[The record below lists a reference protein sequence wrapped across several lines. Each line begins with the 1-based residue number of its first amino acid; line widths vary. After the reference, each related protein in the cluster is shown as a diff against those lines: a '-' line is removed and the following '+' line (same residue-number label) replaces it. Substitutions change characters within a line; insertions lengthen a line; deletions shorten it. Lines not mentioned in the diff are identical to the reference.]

1 MTLSTQQMRAC
12 LQTFDFKRLF
22 VEELGWNTY
31 SARIA
36 PADVDG
42 VSYTF
47 APIAEQGGMVVVT
60 CTAADGNIPPSG
72 TRRKIDKYVTGLA
85 FEHLIIFLDRDSK
98 GMPQTSLWWWVKRE
112 QSPSPH
118 GEGFRVRLKPRTFT
132 YRRGSMGDALLQKL
146 AGIAFAIEDLDA
158 EGQVSIATVT
168 SRVKKAFDVETV
180 TKKFYDQ
187 FKTEHD
193 AFAKFLGGIGDTAG
207 RDWYVSVMLNRLMFL
222 YFIQKKRFLNGDPDY
237 LRTKLE
243 AMRGAGKNFY
253 RDFLKILFFQG
264 LACEESE
271 REDATNRL
279 LGKVPYL
286 NGGLFLPHPIED
298 QHGEQIAIAD
308 EAFERL
314 FTFFDGYTWHL
325 DERPLRQGN
334 EINPD
339 VLGYIFE
346 KYINQ
351 KQMGAYY
358 TKEDI
363 TGYICRST
371 ILPFLLDKCGV
382 EVTAMMT
389 DVEPYIYDA
398 VSTEDYLPTET
409 EREYAARRAR
419 YESIKA
425 DFAAGKIATVDDLV
439 TYNLDIQTLVE
450 DWLRGLSDPVLLRRF
465 YFECLNKLTVLDP
478 TCGSGAFLFAAINI
492 LEPLYELSLDKMRQ
506 IVGDQPHPPTPSPSG
521 EGAKSPSP
529 TGEGFRVRS
538 ENVVKYLDFVD
549 ELKRVSAH
557 PNRRYFV
564 LKSII
569 VNNLY
574 GVDIMDE
581 AVEICK
587 LRLFLKM
594 VAQVEDSAHIEPLPD
609 IDFNIRAGNTLV
621 GFATRGEIEGRLFAT
636 EALKRKVEDA
646 DRALRNFRDLQTRIG
661 VESSVF
667 KGAKADIQAQLT
679 AIRAD
684 LDASL
689 MDDYGLTDLTAFRA
703 SHKPFHWYVE
713 FNSVL
718 ANGGFDVI
726 VGNPPYV
733 EYRKVVEAY
742 QLRSKVYRT
751 EPCGNLLAY
760 VTERSVLILRHQGR
774 LGLILLV
781 STFSTERMRQLQ
793 ELLREACSD
802 QWISNYAWRPSKLF
816 EGANT
821 INAIAI
827 SKKANGTE
835 NGRIYSTNYMKW
847 SAEERDTLFER
858 LIYGNTTRFT
868 IPGVFPKVHIDVEA
882 SILAKVFAN
891 RTSLYAL
898 FNGKNP
904 NNKLYYFRGMLY
916 WIKVLNSLP
925 IQRENGVDQVS
936 GQCKTVQID
945 PHVPAES
952 IIALLSSS
960 LFFFYYQVFSDCQQ
974 INQREFVNFKFDP
987 SPSVLADLQQLGSKL
1002 MKDYRKNARVVVRQ
1016 NHRKATTIEKEYFT
1030 INLSKPIIDEI
1041 DRVLARHYGFTDAE
1055 LDFIIH
1061 YDIKYRMG
1069 KDAEID
1075 GDAGEE

>member
-1 MTLSTQQMRAC
+1 MTLSTERMRAC

-22 VEELGWNTY
+22 VEELGWNNY
-31 SARIA
+31 SARLT

-42 VSYTF
+42 RRYSFT
-47 APIAEQGGMVVVT
+47 PIAEQGGMVIVT
-60 CTAADGNIPPSG
+60 CTADDGNIPPSG
-72 TRRKIDKYVTGLA
+72 ARRKIDQHVTDLA

-98 GMPQTSLWWWVKRE
+98 GTAQTSLWWWVKRE
-112 QSPSPH
+112 
-118 GEGFRVRLKPRTFT
+118 EGAIKPRTFT
-132 YRRGSMGDALLQKL
+132 YRRGMLGDALLQKL
-146 AGIAFAIEDLDA
+146 AGIAFAIEDLDD

-187 FKTEHD
+187 FKTEHT
-193 AFAKFLGGIGDTAG
+193 AFLKFLTGLPDGQP
-207 RDWYVSVMLNRLMFL
+207 RDWYASVMLNRLMFL
-222 YFIQKKRFLNGDPDY
+222 YFIQKKRFLNDDPDY

-243 AMRGAGKNFY
+243 TLRGAGQNFY
-253 RDFLKILFFQG
+253 RDFLVILFFDG
-264 LACEESE
+264 LACEEGE
-271 REDATNRL
+271 RDAATNRL
-279 LGKVPYL
+279 LGKIPYL
-286 NGGLFLPHPIED
+286 NGGLFLPHSLED
-298 QHGEQIAIAD
+298 QYGEQIAIAD

-314 FTFFDGYTWHL
+314 FNFFDGYTWHL
-325 DERPLRQGN
+325 DDRPLRQGN

-371 ILPFLLDKCGV
+371 ILPFLLDKV
-382 EVTAMMT
+382 DVDVRAILT

-398 VSTEDYLPTET
+398 VATEDYLPTET

-419 YESIKA
+419 YAQIQA

-439 TYNLDIQTLVE
+439 TYNLDMQTLVE

-465 YFECLNKLTVLDP
+465 YFECLLKLTVLDP
-478 TCGSGAFLFAAINI
+478 TAGSGAFLFAAINS
-492 LEPLYELSLDKMRQ
+492 LEPLYELALDKMRQ
-506 IVGDQPHPPTPSPSG
+506 MVGAPEEAP
-521 EGAKSPSP
+521 
-529 TGEGFRVRS
+529 VRPNPR

-549 ELKRVSAH
+549 ELQRVSAH

-594 VAQVEDSAHIEPLPD
+594 VAQVDSPAQIEPLPD

-636 EALKRKVEDA
+636 EALKRKVEEA

-661 VESSVF
+661 VEASVF
-667 KGAKADIQAQLT
+667 KGAKAAIHAQLA

-684 LDASL
+684 LDQSL
-689 MDDYGLTDLTAFRA
+689 MDDYGLTDLDAFRA

-733 EYRKVVEAY
+733 ESNKVKEYEIRNYESEPSHNLYAY
-742 QLRSKVYRT
+742 TMERAVYIQRQ
-751 EPCGNLLAY
+751 
-760 VTERSVLILRHQGR
+760 QGR
-774 LGLILLV
+774 FSVIVPVGAFSVNETVSLRALLNR
-781 STFSTERMRQLQ
+781 TFS
-793 ELLREACSD
+793 
-802 QWISNYAWRPSKLF
+802 IAWLSGYGIRPSKLF
-816 EGANT
+816 DGVDQRL
-821 INAIAI
+821 
-827 SKKANGTE
+827 S
-835 NGRIYSTNYMKW
+835 IYIGVKQSTNESKVYSSKYHHW
-847 SAEERDTLFER
+847 YSEEREDLFER
-858 LIYGNTTRFT
+858 LTYQDVSRLGAS
-868 IPGVFPKVHIDVEA
+868 GVFPKAGDPLSTGIIEKVRRQAKPIGAYLVRANGFKMHYHRSPRYWIRAMDFEQHFRSA
-882 SILAKVFAN
+882 TRTRSIHHF
-891 RTSLYAL
+891 RDLYAI
-898 FNGKNP
+898 NTEMGK
-904 NNKLYYFRGMLY
+904 FVGA
-916 WIKVLNSLP
+916 VLN
-925 IQRENGVDQVS
+925 
-936 GQCKTVQID
+936 
-945 PHVPAES
+945 
-952 IIALLSSS
+952 SS
-960 LFFFYYQVFSDCQQ
+960 LFFFWFLTVGNGRNLTGDDVKDF
-974 INQREFVNFKFDP
+974 FVGTPTPDVVKETGEIFDR
-987 SPSVLADLQQLGSKL
+987 L
-1002 MKDYRKNARVVVRQ
+1002 MVDYRNNSVIRV
-1016 NHRKATTIEKEYFT
+1016 RKDQEYQEFDQSA
-1030 INLSKPIIDEI
+1030 SKPIIDEI
-1041 DRVLARHYGFTDAE
+1041 DRVLARHYGFTEAE
-1055 LDFIIH
+1055 LDFIIN

-1069 KDAEID
+1069 RDAESD
-1075 GDAGEE
+1075 GDEGVGE

>member
-1 MTLSTQQMRAC
+1 MTISTQHMRAC

-36 PADVDG
+36 PADIDG
-42 VSYTF
+42 IRYTF
-47 APIAEQGGMVVVT
+47 TPIAEQGGMVVVT
-60 CTAADGNIPPSG
+60 CTADDGNVPPSG
-72 TRRKIDKYVTGLA
+72 ARRKIDQHVTNLA
-85 FEHLIIFLDRDSK
+85 FEHLIIFLDRDAK
-98 GMPQTSLWWWVKRE
+98 GTAQTSLWWWVKRE
-112 QSPSPH
+112 D
-118 GEGFRVRLKPRTFT
+118 GKTKPRTFT
-132 YRRGSMGDALLQKL
+132 YRRGMMGDALLQKL
-146 AGIAFAIEDLDA
+146 AGIAFAIEDLDD

-187 FKTEHD
+187 FKTEHTT
-193 AFAKFLGGIGDTAG
+193 FLKFLTGLPEGQP
-207 RDWYVSVMLNRLMFL
+207 RDWYASVMLNRLMFL
-222 YFIQKKRFLNGDPDY
+222 YFIQKKRFLNDDPDY
-237 LRTKLE
+237 LRTKLD
-243 AMRGAGKNFY
+243 AMRGAGQNFY
-253 RDFLKILFFQG
+253 RDFLLILFFDG
-264 LACEESE
+264 LACEEDD
-271 REDATNRL
+271 RDDATNRL
-279 LGKVPYL
+279 LGKIPYL
-286 NGGLFLPHPIED
+286 NGGLFLPHSLED
-298 QHGEQIAIAD
+298 QFGEQIAIAD

-382 EVTAMMT
+382 EVTAMLT

-419 YESIKA
+419 YAQIKA
-425 DFAAGKIATVDDLV
+425 DFAAGRIATVDDLV
-439 TYNLDIQTLVE
+439 TYNLDIQALVE

-465 YFECLNKLTVLDP
+465 YFECLSDLTVLDP

-492 LEPLYELSLDKMRQ
+492 LEPLYELALDKMRQ
-506 IVGDQPHPPTPSPSG
+506 MVGAPEDAPTRPNP
-521 EGAKSPSP
+521 
-529 TGEGFRVRS
+529 R

-594 VAQVEDSAHIEPLPD
+594 VAQVDSPAQVEPLPD

-667 KGAKADIQAQLT
+667 KGAKADIQTQLA

-689 MDDYGLTDLTAFRA
+689 MDDYGLTDLDAFRA

-713 FNSVL
+713 FNGVL

-733 EYRKVVEAY
+733 ESNKVKEYGIRNYESEPSHNLYAY
-742 QLRSKVYRT
+742 TMERAVYIQR
-751 EPCGNLLAY
+751 
-760 VTERSVLILRHQGR
+760 RQGR
-774 LGLILLV
+774 FSAIVPVGAFSVNETVTLRALLNR
-781 STFSTERMRQLQ
+781 TFSV
-793 ELLREACSD
+793 
-802 QWISNYAWRPSKLF
+802 AWLSGYGIRPSKLF
-816 EGANT
+816 
-821 INAIAI
+821 
-827 SKKANGTE
+827 
-835 NGRIYSTNYMKW
+835 
-847 SAEERDTLFER
+847 D
-858 LIYGNTTRFT
+858 
-868 IPGVFPKVHIDVEA
+868 
-882 SILAKVFAN
+882 
-891 RTSLYAL
+891 
-898 FNGKNP
+898 
-904 NNKLYYFRGMLY
+904 
-916 WIKVLNSLP
+916 
-925 IQRENGVDQVS
+925 GVDQRLSIYIGVKQEHSEAKVYSSKYHHWYSEEREHLFEHLAYQDVS
-936 GQCKTVQID
+936 RFGANGVYPKAGDTLALGIIEKVRRQAKPVGAYLTKSSGFKMHYHRSPRYWIRAMDFEQHFRSATRTRSIHHFRNLYAVN
-945 PHVPAES
+945 AEMGKFS
-952 IIALLSSS
+952 AAVLNSS
-960 LFFFYYQVFSDCQQ
+960 LFFFWFLTVGNGRNLTGDDVKDFFVGTPTPE
-974 INQREFVNFKFDP
+974 IVREMGEIFDR
-987 SPSVLADLQQLGSKL
+987 L
-1002 MKDYRKNARVVVRQ
+1002 MVDYRNNSVIRV
-1016 NHRKATTIEKEYFT
+1016 RKDQEYQEFYPR
-1030 INLSKPIIDEI
+1030 LSKPIIDEI
-1041 DRVLARHYGFTDAE
+1041 DRVLARHYGFTDEE

-1069 KDAEID
+1069 RDAESD
-1075 GDAGEE
+1075 GESDEA

>member
-1 MTLSTQQMRAC
+1 MTLSTERMRAC

-22 VEELGWNTY
+22 VEELGWNNY
-31 SARIA
+31 SARLT
-36 PADVDG
+36 PAEVDG
-42 VSYTF
+42 VRCTF

-60 CTAADGNIPPSG
+60 CTADDGNIPPSG
-72 TRRKIDKYVTGLA
+72 ARRKIDQHVTDLA

-98 GMPQTSLWWWVKRE
+98 GTAQTSLWWWVKRE
-112 QSPSPH
+112 
-118 GEGFRVRLKPRTFT
+118 EGAIKPRTFT
-132 YRRGSMGDALLQKL
+132 YRRGMLGDALLQKL
-146 AGIAFAIEDLDA
+146 AGIAFAIEDLDD

-187 FKTEHD
+187 FKTEHT
-193 AFAKFLGGIGDTAG
+193 AFLKFLTGLPDGQP
-207 RDWYVSVMLNRLMFL
+207 RDWYASVMLNRLMFL
-222 YFIQKKRFLNGDPDY
+222 YFIQKKRFLNDDPDY

-243 AMRGAGKNFY
+243 TLRGAGQNFY
-253 RDFLKILFFQG
+253 RDFLVILFFDG
-264 LACEESE
+264 LACEEGE
-271 REDATNRL
+271 RDAATNRL
-279 LGKVPYL
+279 LGKIPYL
-286 NGGLFLPHPIED
+286 NGGLFLPHSLED
-298 QHGEQIAIAD
+298 QYGEQIAIAD

-314 FTFFDGYTWHL
+314 FNFFDGYTWHL
-325 DERPLRQGN
+325 DDRPLRQGN

-371 ILPFLLDKCGV
+371 ILPFLLDKV
-382 EVTAMMT
+382 DVDVRAILT

-398 VSTEDYLPTET
+398 VATEDYLPTET

-419 YESIKA
+419 YAQIQA

-439 TYNLDIQTLVE
+439 TYNLDMQTLVE

-465 YFECLNKLTVLDP
+465 YFECLLKLTVLDP
-478 TCGSGAFLFAAINI
+478 TAGSGAFLFAAINS
-492 LEPLYELSLDKMRQ
+492 LEPLYELALDKMRQ
-506 IVGDQPHPPTPSPSG
+506 MVGAPEEAP
-521 EGAKSPSP
+521 
-529 TGEGFRVRS
+529 VRPNPR

-549 ELKRVSAH
+549 ELQRVSAH

-594 VAQVEDSAHIEPLPD
+594 VAQVDSPAQIEPLPD

-636 EALKRKVEDA
+636 EALKRKVEEA

-661 VESSVF
+661 VEASVF
-667 KGAKADIQAQLT
+667 KGAKAAIHAQLA

-684 LDASL
+684 LDQSL
-689 MDDYGLTDLTAFRA
+689 MDDYGLTDLDAFRA

-733 EYRKVVEAY
+733 ESNKVKEYEIRNYESEPSHNLYAY
-742 QLRSKVYRT
+742 TMERAVYIQRQ
-751 EPCGNLLAY
+751 
-760 VTERSVLILRHQGR
+760 QGR
-774 LGLILLV
+774 FSVIVPVGAFSVNETVSLRALLNR
-781 STFSTERMRQLQ
+781 TFS
-793 ELLREACSD
+793 
-802 QWISNYAWRPSKLF
+802 IAWLSGYGIRPSKLF
-816 EGANT
+816 DGVDQRL
-821 INAIAI
+821 
-827 SKKANGTE
+827 S
-835 NGRIYSTNYMKW
+835 IYIGVKQSTNESKVYSSKYHHW
-847 SAEERDTLFER
+847 YSEEREDLFER
-858 LIYGNTTRFT
+858 LTYQDVSRLGAS
-868 IPGVFPKVHIDVEA
+868 GVFPKAGDPLSTGIIEKVRRQAKPIGAYLVRANGFKMHYHRSPRYWIRAMDFEQHFRSA
-882 SILAKVFAN
+882 TRTRSIHHF
-891 RTSLYAL
+891 RDLYAI
-898 FNGKNP
+898 NTEMGK
-904 NNKLYYFRGMLY
+904 FVGA
-916 WIKVLNSLP
+916 VLN
-925 IQRENGVDQVS
+925 
-936 GQCKTVQID
+936 
-945 PHVPAES
+945 
-952 IIALLSSS
+952 SS
-960 LFFFYYQVFSDCQQ
+960 LFFFWFLTVGNGRNLTGDDVKDF
-974 INQREFVNFKFDP
+974 FVGTPTPDVVKETGEIFDR
-987 SPSVLADLQQLGSKL
+987 L
-1002 MKDYRKNARVVVRQ
+1002 MVDYRNNSVIRV
-1016 NHRKATTIEKEYFT
+1016 RKDQEYQEFDQSA
-1030 INLSKPIIDEI
+1030 SKPIIDEI
-1041 DRVLARHYGFTDAE
+1041 DRVLARHYGFTEAE
-1055 LDFIIH
+1055 LDFIIN

-1069 KDAEID
+1069 RDAESD
-1075 GDAGEE
+1075 GDEGVGE